1 MVTVADIVDTADLAL
16 VAAHLPHPDAAVR
29 WVATSE
35 LVDPSPYLEGGELL
49 LTTGLSTSGW
59 RREWEAYVQRLVGAG
74 VVALGLAIGLTHPR
88 SPAALVRACERHG
101 LNLLE
106 VPRATPFVAVSR
118 ATADLLAEADRREAR
133 EALRLQR
140 ELTTAALAS
149 RDASLVPERLARL
162 VRGAAARV
170 GADGHLLAPV
180 AGPRADDLD
189 LDVVGAELARIRPR
203 GLRASAARTTPDGM
217 VEVHPLGVRSR
228 PAAYLAVLLPGR
240 PSESQRSAVRTAVTL
255 LGLAAERAAERRD
268 ADAALRGRAVEL
280 LLAGDDRGAALVL
293 GATFAPIGVP
303 PQVTVVRA
311 RPSASATADDTG
323 LTDLLDATA
332 ERGLLLTRDAGEL
345 LAVLPGEEVD
355 AFASAAADA
364 GARVGIGESVRP
376 SDVRDSHRTA
386 GHALARATDAAPVV
400 SWERIVRD
408 GVLGLLDAAR
418 AEDFASRLLAPL
430 DSGEL
435 RRTLLVFLT
444 HHGSRLKAAEELGV
458 HRNTVRHRIAQIESL
473 TGLNLDDAGDRVSAW
488 IALQALPT
496 APTAGTADRRAAG
509 RRSSP

>member
-1 MVTVADIVDTADLAL
+1 MVTVADVVGAAELAL
-16 VAAHLPHPDAAVR
+16 RAAHLPHPDAAVR

-49 LTTGLSTSGW
+49 LSTGLSTSGW
-59 RREWEAYVQRLVGAG
+59 RREWEAYVERLVGAG
-74 VVALGLAIGLTHPR
+74 VVALGLATGLTHSRP
-88 SPAALVRACERHG
+88 PAALVRACERYG

-106 VPRATPFVAVSR
+106 VPRQTPFVAVSR
-118 ATADLLAEADRREAR
+118 ATADLLAEADRREAH

-140 ELTTAALAS
+140 ELTTAALAA

-180 AGPRADDLD
+180 AGPRAGDLD

-203 GLRASAARTTPDGM
+203 GLRASAARTTAAGT
-217 VEVHPLGVRSR
+217 VEVHPLGARSR
-228 PAAYLAVLLPGR
+228 PAAYLAVLLPER
-240 PSESQRSAVRTAVTL
+240 PSEAQRSAVRTAVTL

-268 ADAALRGRAVEL
+268 ADAALRERAVEL

-293 GATFAPIGVP
+293 GATSTSVDLPS
-303 PQVTVVRA
+303 QVVVVRA
-311 RPSASATADDTG
+311 RPSGSVAADDTG
-323 LTDLLDATA
+323 LADLLDATA
-332 ERGLLLTRDAGEL
+332 ERGLLVTLDDHEL
-345 LAVLPGEEVD
+345 LAVLPVEEVD

-364 GARVGIGESVRP
+364 GARVGIGETVTSAHA
-376 SDVRDSHRTA
+376 RDSHRTA
-386 GHALARATDAAPVV
+386 GHALARATGAAPVV
-400 SWERIVRD
+400 SWQRIVRD

-418 AEDFASRLLAPL
+418 AEDFALTLLAPL
-430 DSGEL
+430 DSAEL

-488 IALQALPT
+488 IALQAA
-496 APTAGTADRRAAG
+496 APSLSPPRRGA
-509 RRSSP
+509 